1 MQFAPFSLIFEYF
14 FASCFRI
21 SGDILAGSY
30 YYFIMGI
37 FFPRL
42 EPVGRFQK
50 AQRFPRPA
58 CFTRKKFVLSSKSL
72 QNPYNSAEIRF
83 LSGTLYIS

>member
-1 MQFAPFSLIFEYF
+1 MQFALFSLFFEYF

-30 YYFIMGI
+30 YYFRMGI
-37 FFPRL
+37 FFPGL

-50 AQRFPRPA
+50 AQRFPTPV
-58 CFTRKKFVLSSKSL
+58 CFT
-72 QNPYNSAEIRF
+72 
-83 LSGTLYIS
+83 